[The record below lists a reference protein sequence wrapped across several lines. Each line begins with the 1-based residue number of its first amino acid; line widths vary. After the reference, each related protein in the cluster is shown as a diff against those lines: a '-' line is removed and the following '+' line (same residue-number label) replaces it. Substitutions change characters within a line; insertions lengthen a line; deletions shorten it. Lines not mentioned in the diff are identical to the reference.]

1 MTDAVRTKVEKLA
14 NTDDLHGSTS
24 MCVAR
29 HRALSVPAADAGTVV
44 AELWVMRRVGI
55 DCLWFIGDPTAVF
68 GR

>member
-1 MTDAVRTKVEKLA
+1 
-14 NTDDLHGSTS
+14 

-55 DCLWFIGDPTAVF
+55 DCLWFTGDPTAVF